1 MKFTYV
7 EMKYFSMWY
16 TRQNQ
21 KMKDDVKM
29 LIKSGRLEIT
39 MGGWVGSEE
48 SVANYDDIVANFVK
62 GHGWIKQEFGEQAAP
77 TVGWNID
84 PFGHTQANAAIYHD
98 LGFEAL
104 FFSRAGADELF
115 QRFDPE
121 NHASLFL
128 WRPLSKHFGNQK
140 EILGGILDER
150 EDYSHPVGFKVDERT
165 DEDCV
170 IQDDPTLSDYNIHNK
185 MTILFNEAIEQING
199 QSNDENMMFTF
210 GDDFAYGNA
219 FANYEQIRKVIKGCN
234 WLGKEY
240 NISCQVSTPKDYVAS
255 LKQENATYP
264 IKYDDFMNYYE
275 REKDKANRT
284 QYNFWSGFYTSRP
297 GMKAHVKSASAL
309 YHAQSKIVAKKMLD
323 ESAKDSEIQKYL
335 KSNDALLDE
344 LSIVQHHDAVTGTS
358 TQYVTFDFQFRL
370 QRAMDA
376 SDVTYKREI
385 SNALQSY
392 AGISVSDSN
401 VLRCVGNQ
409 NGTVSDCPVASHPNK
424 DFVVAVHNPRT
435 KEHSGLIRILLPSST
450 YKAQLFSQR
459 SGSFV
464 DVDSDILE

>member
-1 MKFTYV
+1 M
-7 EMKYFSMWY
+7 
-16 TRQNQ
+16 
-21 KMKDDVKM
+21 
-29 LIKSGRLEIT
+29 
-39 MGGWVGSEE
+39 
-48 SVANYDDIVANFVK
+48 
-62 GHGWIKQEFGEQAAP
+62 
-77 TVGWNID
+77 
-84 PFGHTQANAAIYHD
+84 
-98 LGFEAL
+98 
-104 FFSRAGADELF
+104 F

-323 ESAKDSEIQKYL
+323 ESAKDSEI
-335 KSNDALLDE
+335 
-344 LSIVQHHDAVTGTS
+344 
-358 TQYVTFDFQFRL
+358 
-370 QRAMDA
+370 
-376 SDVTYKREI
+376 
-385 SNALQSY
+385 
-392 AGISVSDSN
+392 
-401 VLRCVGNQ
+401 
-409 NGTVSDCPVASHPNK
+409 
-424 DFVVAVHNPRT
+424 
-435 KEHSGLIRILLPSST
+435 
-450 YKAQLFSQR
+450 
-459 SGSFV
+459 
-464 DVDSDILE
+464 